1 MAAAWLVV
9 YTHPH
14 AETKALANLR
24 RQGYDGYLP
33 LCRRWRRHARR
44 REIVKRPL
52 FPRYLFVAF
61 DAMTTRWRPILSTVG
76 VAGLVRQ
83 GDMPVPVP
91 AGVVEQLRDGE
102 RAGRFDD
109 LSPIARLTAGALVRI
124 KDGPF
129 GDLIGRLQSLADSER
144 VNVLLELLGR
154 EVVARVPVDKLE
166 PA

>member
-1 MAAAWLVV
+1 MSNWLVV
-9 YTHPH
+9 YTHPL
-14 AETKALANLR
+14 AEAKALANLR
-24 RQGYDGYLP
+24 QQGYDAYLP
-33 LCRRWRRHARR
+33 WCRRWRRHARR
-44 REIVKRPL
+44 REIVRRPL

-76 VAGLVRQ
+76 VAGVIRQ
-83 GDMPVPVP
+83 GELPVPVSD
-91 AGVVEQLRDGE
+91 AVVDQIRDGE

-109 LSPIARLTAGALVRI
+109 LSPVARLAAGAFVRI

-129 GDLIGRLQSLADSER
+129 GDLIGRLQSLADGER

-154 EVVARVPVDKLE
+154 EVVARVPIEKLE

>member
-1 MAAAWLVV
+1 MTAWFVV

-14 AETKALANLR
+14 AEEKALANLR

-33 LCRRWRRHARR
+33 ACRRWRRHARR
-44 REIVKRPL
+44 REIVRRPL

-61 DAMTTRWRPILSTVG
+61 DAMSTRWRPILSTAG

-83 GDMPVPVP
+83 GDHPLAVP
-91 AGVVEQLRDGE
+91 AGIVEQIRDGE
-102 RAGRFDD
+102 RTGRFDE
-109 LSPIARLTAGALVRI
+109 LAPVARLAAGALVRI

-129 GDLIGRLQSLADSER
+129 GELIGRLQSLADGDR
-144 VNVLLELLGR
+144 VNVLLQLLGR
-154 EVVARVPVDKLE
+154 EVVARVPAENLE

>member
-1 MAAAWLVV
+1 MTAWFVV

-14 AETKALANLR
+14 AEAKALANLR
-24 RQGYDGYLP
+24 QQGYEGYLP
-33 LCRRWRRHARR
+33 WCRRWRRHARR
-44 REIVKRPL
+44 REIVRRPL

-76 VAGLVRQ
+76 VVGLVRQ
-83 GDMPVPVP
+83 GDRPLSVPP
-91 AGVVEQLRDGE
+91 GVVEQLQDSE

-109 LSPIARLTAGALVRI
+109 LAPIARLAAGALVRI

-129 GDLIGRLQSLADSER
+129 GDLMGRLQTLADGDR